1 MGAMDVQL
9 ESTAVQ
15 HGQAKINVEEHA
27 LVSLLSDEKYA
38 TEKTEDVDSDDYEK
52 LEEGIMQYGY
62 VFFFF
67 VLWLGVLDKHLKCQ
81 QVCA

>member
-38 TEKTEDVDSDDYEK
+38 TEKTEDVDPDDYEK

-67 VLWLGVLDKHLKCQ
+67 CSLVRRSW
-81 QVCA
+81 

>member
-38 TEKTEDVDSDDYEK
+38 TEKTEDVDPDDYEK

-62 VFFFF
+62 VFFFCSL
-67 VLWLGVLDKHLKCQ
+67 VRRS
-81 QVCA
+81 